1 MLAIGLDEDQA
12 GSFGGTGRERLQF
25 DPGAKGGLVGFEVGQ
40 AQHAGQLSVAAPPLE
55 NLHQGARETV
65 VAAAIGLR
73 DEGQR
78 HVGRRV
84 QQSVEAAQAQI
95 VPGAGCGTRR
105 QIVGLGIVGDIPG
118 SRRIRRRRERR
129 ADRAGRPRT
138 GWPRRVGDGARQ
150 RRRGRRRALAGSRA
164 FRRTPCNGA
173 GRAERDNGTTDAARR
188 NRRGETLPTSGSA
201 RYRRAI

>member
-12 GSFGGTGRERLQF
+12 GSPGGTGRERLQF
-25 DPGAKGGLVGFEVGQ
+25 DPGAKGGLVRLEIGQ

-55 NLHQGARETV
+55 NLHQSAREAV
-65 VAAAIGLR
+65 VATAIGLC

-84 QQSVEAAQAQI
+84 SQSVEAAQAQI
-95 VPGAGCGTRR
+95 VPGAGCGTR
-105 QIVGLGIVGDIPG
+105 LAIVGDIPVFVEFGAGG
-118 SRRIRRRRERR
+118 SAARIAQEGREQ
-129 ADRAGRPRT
+129 AGPAGLGT
-138 GWPRRVGDGARQ
+138 ARGKEGGVEE
-150 RRRGRRRALAGSRA
+150 GRRPEAALFARS
-164 FRRTPCNGA
+164 PCNGA